1 MIIFLFI
8 AIILYCILQVGICV
22 ALIVNWKRMRG
33 REKELDEELDK
44 LVRFRWYDDEKRINE
59 DEK

>member
-22 ALIVNWKRMRG
+22 ALIVNWKRMG
-33 REKELDEELDK
+33 KKELDEELDR
-44 LVRFRWYDDEKRINE
+44 LVRFRWYENKKRINE
-59 DEK
+59 DKKL